1 MRHIQHTAEEAVR
14 EVLSWNNRISRAA
27 RLVVPIRFMLNSVK
41 AGTFLSIYLTSQ
53 SMVGLFYPFNLNLSD
68 SYINFCRLDKLCFT
82 LIFLTGS
89 GANG

>member
-27 RLVVPIRFMLNSVK
+27 RLVVPIRFMLNSVN
-41 AGTFLSIYLTSQ
+41 LTSQ